1 MLKNLSRPRWI
12 ALTLFL
18 IGLIYLFLRL
28 SEWQMDRYD
37 QRILSNNTITK
48 ALNSEAKQIKSSME
62 LKNLKTWEKVQLSGS
77 FLNDDSMLVRKQYLG
92 SKLGFWVITPFQI
105 ENNDLILI
113 NRGWIPIAS
122 SSSAV
127 EEIPT
132 APQGLVKIKGYLQK
146 FSNFVEKPS
155 DLPKNQLN
163 QINYQDFSSDLN
175 KDYYVQLNES
185 FPQDREIA
193 IIPLP
198 ELSNGPHLSYA
209 IQWILFALLLP
220 IGWFVLLRNEAK

>member
-1 MLKNLSRPRWI
+1 M
-12 ALTLFL
+12 
-18 IGLIYLFLRL
+18 
-28 SEWQMDRYD
+28 
-37 QRILSNNTITK
+37 K
-48 ALNSEAKQIKSSME
+48 A
-62 LKNLKTWEKVQLSGS
+62 WEKVQLSGS
-77 FLNDDSMLVRKQYLG
+77 FLNDDSMLVRKQYLE
-92 SKLGFWVITPFQI
+92 SKLGFWVITPFQL

-127 EEIPT
+127 EEIPK
-132 APQGLVKIKGYLQK
+132 ASQGLVKIKGYLQK
-146 FSNFVEKPS
+146 FNKFEEKPS

-163 QINYQDFSSDLN
+163 QINYQNFSSDLN

-220 IGWFVLLRNEAK
+220 IGWYVLLRNEAK